1 MRYDAVCRLMALI
14 IGLGW
19 ATTAYAASTAPDL
32 TGLPWAQIG
41 VGTALALWGGLTFT
55 AQRIIKGL
63 RDGAIVGPIAPA
75 LLLDLIVSGGNGFV
89 VYGVGAWQD
98 WGVWLLAISLFIG
111 GYAGTRLLDAAT
123 ARMVQAWA
131 PKA

>member
-1 MRYDAVCRLMALI
+1 MPYDAICRLMAIVL
-14 IGLGW
+14 GLGW

-63 RDGAIVGPIAPA
+63 RDGALVGPIAPA

-89 VYGVGAWQD
+89 VYGVGAWQE
-98 WGVWLLAISLFIG
+98 WGVWLLAISLFVG

-123 ARMVQAWA
+123 ARMIQAWA

>member
-1 MRYDAVCRLMALI
+1 MPYDAICRLMAIVL
-14 IGLGW
+14 GLGW

-75 LLLDLIVSGGNGFV
+75 LMLDLIVSGGNGFV
-89 VYGVGAWQD
+89 VYGVGAWQE
-98 WGVWLLAISLFIG
+98 WGVWLLAISLFVG

-123 ARMVQAWA
+123 ARMVQSWG
-131 PKA
+131 PRP

>member
-1 MRYDAVCRLMALI
+1 MRYDAIYRFLAVV

-19 ATTAYAASTAPDL
+19 ATTALAASTAPDL
-32 TGLPWAQIG
+32 AGLPWAQIG
-41 VGTALALWGGLTFT
+41 VGAALALWGGLTFT

-63 RDGAIVGPIAPA
+63 RAGVAVGPIAPA
-75 LLLDLIVSGGNGFV
+75 LLLDLMVSGGNGFV
-89 VYGVGAWQD
+89 VYGVGAWQE

-123 ARMVQAWA
+123 SRFLQSWEAK
-131 PKA
+131 P

>member
-32 TGLPWAQIG
+32 ISLPWLKIG
-41 VGTALALWGGLTFT
+41 AGTILALWGGLTAT
-55 AQRIIKGL
+55 AQRIVKAL
-63 RDGAIVGPIAPA
+63 RDETAVGPIAPA
-75 LLLDLIVSGGNGFV
+75 LLLDLIVSAGNGFV
-89 VYGVGAWQD
+89 VYSVGAWQE
-98 WGVWLLAISLFIG
+98 WGVWQLAIALFIG

-123 ARMVQAWA
+123 ARMLQAWA
-131 PKA
+131 PKV

>member
-1 MRYDAVCRLMALI
+1 MPYDAICRLMAIVL
-14 IGLGW
+14 GLGW

-63 RDGAIVGPIAPA
+63 RDGSIVGPIAPS
-75 LLLDLIVSGGNGFV
+75 LLLDLIVSAGNGFV
-89 VYGVGAWQD
+89 VYGVGAWQE
-98 WGVWLLAISLFIG
+98 WGVWLLAISLFVG

-123 ARMVQAWA
+123 ARLLQSWGA
-131 PKA
+131 KT

>member
-1 MRYDAVCRLMALI
+1 MRYDAICRLLALM

-63 RDGAIVGPIAPA
+63 RDGALVGPIAPA

-89 VYGVGAWQD
+89 VYGVGAWQE
-98 WGVWLLAISLFIG
+98 WGVWLLAISLFVG

-123 ARMVQAWA
+123 ARMIQAWA

>member
-1 MRYDAVCRLMALI
+1 MHYDAICRLLAVVL
-14 IGLGW
+14 GLGW

-63 RDGAIVGPIAPA
+63 RDGKAADCASFNNAISMPK
-75 LLLDLIVSGGNGFV
+75 LLLAFSVPAMD
-89 VYGVGAWQD
+89 
-98 WGVWLLAISLFIG
+98 
-111 GYAGTRLLDAAT
+111 
-123 ARMVQAWA
+123 
-131 PKA
+131 